1 MHTLPLAP
9 LPRETND
16 ENNGVRR
23 FESEG
28 FIDEQALSRVI
39 ARGAYD
45 RTGLQPAGMALS
57 ASGDDYAGW
66 MLPVKSPF
74 RGMTGV
80 QKAAAPQKLPL
91 PPTMH
96 KGSEPGIDPA
106 YQGGHRWWLF
116 GMTGALTCGIMAL
129 TLFSLA
135 PRHDYHLF
143 AGGLIPVPRQAEAP
157 RPTGK
162 DPLIQPALTTAL
174 PEAR

>member
-1 MHTLPLAP
+1 

-16 ENNGVRR
+16 ENNGSRR
-23 FESEG
+23 FDSEG

-45 RTGLQPAGMALS
+45 RTGQQPAGMALS

-74 RGMTGV
+74 RGMTGG
-80 QKAAAPQKLPL
+80 QTASAPQRLPL
-91 PPTMH
+91 PPTLH

-135 PRHDYHLF
+135 PREEMPGMAIVP
-143 AGGLIPVPRQAEAP
+143 AGGQREMQEDSRSKPDFTPSLSKVLQEVR
-157 RPTGK
+157 
-162 DPLIQPALTTAL
+162 
-174 PEAR
+174 